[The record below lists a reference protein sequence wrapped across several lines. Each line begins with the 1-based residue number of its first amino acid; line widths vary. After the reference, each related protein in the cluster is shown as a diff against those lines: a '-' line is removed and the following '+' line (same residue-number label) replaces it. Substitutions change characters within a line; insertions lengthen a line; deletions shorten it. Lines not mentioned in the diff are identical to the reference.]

1 MRPDKPWLS
10 NLLLT
15 FCLLG
20 LSACASVK
28 PRADSTVP
36 LAPAVDLARYMGDWY
51 VIAHI
56 PTERD
61 AGSHNAMENYSL
73 NTDGSIATTYRNR
86 LGGFGGKKKLMTPTA
101 FVVPDTNNALWGMR
115 FQIPGT
121 PIPWPA
127 HYEYRVAHV
136 EPAEGSGPYG
146 VTIIAR
152 SQKDFLWLFS
162 RSPQMS
168 DAELARHTR
177 LIASWGYDVTKLA
190 RVPQQW
196 PNPAD
201 GSQPVFGSA
210 H

>member
-1 MRPDKPWLS
+1 MRPPLLLAA
-10 NLLLT
+10 LLLT
-15 FCLLG
+15 
-20 LSACASVK
+20 ACAGVQPK
-28 PRADSTVP
+28 PDSTVP
-36 LAPAVDLARYMGDWY
+36 LAPNVELPRYMGDWY

-61 AGSHNAMENYSL
+61 ATSHNAMEHYAL
-73 NTDGSIATTYRNR
+73 NADGSIATTYRNR
-86 LGGFGGKKKLMTPTA
+86 LDGFGGKKKLMTPTA
-101 FVVPDTNNALWGMR
+101 FVVPNTGNALWGMR

-121 PIPWPA
+121 SIPWPA

-136 EPAEGSGPYG
+136 EAASDTAPYD

-162 RSPQMS
+162 RQPQMS
-168 DAELARHTR
+168 DADLARYAR
-177 LIASWGYDVTKLA
+177 LIESWGYDPKKLQ

-196 PNPAD
+196 PNPVT
-201 GSQPVFGSA
+201 GEGPTLGTA

>member
-1 MRPDKPWLS
+1 MRLLPLLLL
-10 NLLLT
+10 NLLL
-15 FCLLG
+15 G
-20 LSACASVK
+20 ACVGVQ

-36 LAPAVDLARYMGDWY
+36 LAKDVDLARYMGDWY

-61 AGSHNAMENYSL
+61 ATAHNAMENYTL
-73 NTDGSIATTYRNR
+73 NADGSIATTYRNR
-86 LGGFGGKKKLMTPTA
+86 LGGFGGEKKLMTPTA
-101 FVVPDTNNALWGMR
+101 FVVPNTGNALWGMR

-121 PIPWPA
+121 AIPWPP

-136 EPAEGSGPYG
+136 EPDYSVAI
-146 VTIIAR
+146 VAR

-162 RSPQMS
+162 RRPEMA
-168 DAELARHTR
+168 DAELERYRR
-177 LIASWGYDVTKLA
+177 LIASWGYDAGKLA

-201 GSQPVFGSA
+201 ASAPVLGP
-210 H
+210 HRP